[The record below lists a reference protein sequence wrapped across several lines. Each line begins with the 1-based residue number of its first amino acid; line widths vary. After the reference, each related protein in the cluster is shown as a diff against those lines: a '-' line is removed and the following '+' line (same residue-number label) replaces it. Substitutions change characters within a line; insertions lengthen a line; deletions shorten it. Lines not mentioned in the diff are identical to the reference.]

1 MLEWL
6 VASKNALNVVGTL
19 GAGLAK
25 AIVIALVLKA
35 LSCLQGFVTYIAS
48 VVTCTRLKVVVW
60 LKPLARALNALS
72 TEEDLNAPEW
82 NTVHA
87 NVEASVREESA
98 CPSTGLISPRPVIQ
112 GETCVSKA

>member
-35 LSCLQGFVTYIAS
+35 LSCLQGFITCIAS
-48 VVTCTRLKVVVW
+48 VITCTRLKVVLW
-60 LKPLARALNALS
+60 LKPLARALNALP
-72 TEEDLNAPEW
+72 TREDLNTPEW

-98 CPSTGLISPRPVIQ
+98 CPSTGLISPRPVIE
-112 GETCVSKA
+112 GETCV